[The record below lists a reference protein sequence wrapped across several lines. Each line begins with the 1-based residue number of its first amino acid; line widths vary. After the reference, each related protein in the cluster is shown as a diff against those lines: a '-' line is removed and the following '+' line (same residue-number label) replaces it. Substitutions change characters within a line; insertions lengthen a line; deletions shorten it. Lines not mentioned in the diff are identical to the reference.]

1 MSTAVAPKRRLFAG
15 CLTMCKAAPTDGDA
29 FESEPEESD
38 DDTLG
43 ELPPGFFDQVPKG
56 PRGSVS
62 AEAYGQWNVKK
73 LFNPP
78 IHPKTDDQKRRIKEV
93 LSQSFMFT
101 SLDGEDLESV
111 ILAAEE
117 VAIESGN
124 RIINQGE
131 DGNHLYIV
139 EKGQLDCYKRFPDG
153 EKKVKTCVPGDCFGE
168 LSLLYNTPR
177 AASVEATEP
186 CTLWRLDRE
195 TFNHIVKESASRK
208 RVRYETFLRS
218 VPVFNPLDA
227 YELSQV
233 ADALKTES
241 FTAGQT
247 IVQQGEPGDQFYLI
261 ENGTCQAFKDEQEE
275 AVKDYKVGDYFGEL
289 ALLRDA
295 PRAATVKATSDVD
308 CLVIERRAFKRLL
321 GSLEQIMAR
330 ESKAYK

>member
-1 MSTAVAPKRRLFAG
+1 
-15 CLTMCKAAPTDGDA
+15 
-29 FESEPEESD
+29 
-38 DDTLG
+38 
-43 ELPPGFFDQVPKG
+43 
-56 PRGSVS
+56 
-62 AEAYGQWNVKK
+62 
-73 LFNPP
+73 
-78 IHPKTDDQKRRIKEV
+78 
-93 LSQSFMFT
+93 
-101 SLDGEDLESV
+101 
-111 ILAAEE
+111 
-117 VAIESGN
+117 
-124 RIINQGE
+124 E

-139 EKGQLDCYKRFPDG
+139 EKGQLDCYKKFPDG

-218 VPVFNPLDA
+218 VPIFNPLDA

>member
-15 CLTMCKAAPTDGDA
+15 CLTMCKAAPSDGDA

-117 VAIESGN
+117 VAIESGY

-139 EKGQLDCYKRFPDG
+139 EKGQLDCYKKFP
-153 EKKVKTCVPGDCFGE
+153 
-168 LSLLYNTPR
+168 
-177 AASVEATEP
+177 
-186 CTLWRLDRE
+186 DRE

-218 VPVFNPLDA
+218 VPIFNPLDA